1 MSEWRVLEKAGGL
14 TIDRVDPRGG
24 EARGLI
30 AALDAALARVYPRE
44 VIFGLHEDDFD
55 EARLVFFVARR
66 GGVAVACGALRSLD
80 DETGEVKRMFVV
92 PEERGRGISRLV
104 LSRVEAEA
112 RARGH
117 RRLRLETGDRQA
129 EAVGLYR
136 TSGFAPIEPWGEY
149 VGNDYSVCFE
159 KELVTT
165 AD

>member
-1 MSEWRVLEKAGGL
+1 MREWSGLEQAGGL
-14 TIDRVDPRGG
+14 TLERVDPRSD

-30 AALDAALARVYPRE
+30 TALDAALARVYPPE

-149 VGNDYSVCFE
+149 MGNPYSVCFE
-159 KELVTT
+159 KALA
-165 AD
+165 ADPD